1 MSRQILFVGGPKH
14 GEIIEI
20 KDEPKFNYIEPAKE
34 KFNYIEPAKEEEED
48 FTTYTVC
55 QAGDGKFYA
64 VFEPSDNDPSV
75 RKTKTMRAILRSA
88 MGE

>member
-1 MSRQILFVGGPKH
+1 MSREILFVGGPKH

-20 KDEPKFNYIEPAKE
+20 KDEPKLNYIQPAE
-34 KFNYIEPAKEEEED
+34 KEEG

-75 RKTKTMRAILRSA
+75 RKTKAMRAILRSA